1 MEEHKEDIIEKQQ
14 EIQDKENDDKKEV
27 PVKKIEVVCNSNN
40 SLNWLVH
47 QFFVRGEYSECIEV
61 LSKYSKNSL
70 IQCTPW

>member
-14 EIQDKENDDKKEV
+14 EIQDKENDDKKEA

-47 QFFVRGEYSECIEV
+47 
-61 LSKYSKNSL
+61 
-70 IQCTPW
+70 